1 MSVTDGDVDIAHIVH
16 HCDDGTIVVFTTRK
30 PLGIEIVTTLS
41 RTAKR
46 RETKVGKSGFFGKVG
61 HVRKLLGKKKS
72 IGLQMEEVEANQTP
86 NLRINP
92 CFLWMSATHA
102 PQCEH
107 FSRKSQQAQ
116 RRTPGHLDHQPA
128 ILAPR

>member
-46 RETKVGKSGFFGKVG
+46 RETKVRKSGFFWEGGTCLKTF
-61 HVRKLLGKKKS
+61 REKKS
-72 IGLQMEEVEANQTP
+72 NWTP
-86 NLRINP
+86 NGR
-92 CFLWMSATHA
+92 SGG
-102 PQCEH
+102 Q
-107 FSRKSQQAQ
+107 SDSKSED
-116 RRTPGHLDHQPA
+116 PS
-128 ILAPR
+128 